1 MYIATMKISPGKT
14 IITFVVSYN
23 AISLSTQVN
32 PNEPNVSFSEQ
43 KLLCST
49 G

>member
-1 MYIATMKISPGKT
+1 MYIATMKISYGKT
-14 IITFVVSYN
+14 TITFVVSYN
-23 AISLSTQVN
+23 AISVSIQIY
-32 PNEPNVSFSEQ
+32 PSEPIVSFSEQ